1 MLPSSV
7 LSLFTIGKYCL
18 HSSLSIYAESEGLES
33 SKDLDSILLH
43 SLNSDKN
50 ACNVASFCGAAH
62 AAGNNKRRGKSN
74 FRNDIV
80 YQCYKDKIKDFKT
93 IGTVLKY
100 KNPKRLQFLSI
111 VGQTAAVRTG
121 GTAVFADGAAEQ
133 VDCAAE
139 QVDCA
144 AVGADLTIGIKDF
157 NKRRKRL
164 GMRVLRGKKYVP

>member
-1 MLPSSV
+1 M
-7 LSLFTIGKYCL
+7 
-18 HSSLSIYAESEGLES
+18 
-33 SKDLDSILLH
+33 
-43 SLNSDKN
+43 
-50 ACNVASFCGAAH
+50 ASFCDAAH
-62 AAGNNKRRGKSN
+62 AAGNNKRSGKRN
-74 FRNDIV
+74 FRNDII
-80 YQCYKDKIKDFKT
+80 YQYYKDKIKDFKT

-121 GTAVFADGAAEQ
+121 GTDVLADGAAEQ

-144 AVGADLTIGIKDF
+144 AVRADLTIGIKDF

-164 GMRVLRGKKYVP
+164 GMRVWRG